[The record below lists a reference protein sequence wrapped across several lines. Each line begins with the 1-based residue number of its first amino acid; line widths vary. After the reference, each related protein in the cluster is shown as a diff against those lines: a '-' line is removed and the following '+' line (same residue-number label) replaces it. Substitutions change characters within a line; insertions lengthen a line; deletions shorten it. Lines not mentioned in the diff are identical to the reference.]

1 LEADNE
7 DEVKGAEGGQPM
19 ESVSTTHHNKE
30 NKRPESQTRSSP
42 TNPMSVSVPN
52 LPTSMEQTVVKLL

>member
-19 ESVSTTHHNKE
+19 ESVSTTHHNVHLFIL
-30 NKRPESQTRSSP
+30 SL
-42 TNPMSVSVPN
+42 
-52 LPTSMEQTVVKLL
+52 LPL